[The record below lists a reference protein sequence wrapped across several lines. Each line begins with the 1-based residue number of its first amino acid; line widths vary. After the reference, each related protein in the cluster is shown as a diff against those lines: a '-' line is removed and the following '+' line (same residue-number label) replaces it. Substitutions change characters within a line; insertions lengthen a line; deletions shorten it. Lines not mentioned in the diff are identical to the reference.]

1 MMMSTKKDQPQIIGK
16 KTHQAAELKT
26 EGPLSEKDEVKD
38 AERRMAKRLKK
49 PATVKKD
56 GK

>member
-1 MMMSTKKDQPQIIGK
+1 MSTKKDQPQIIGK